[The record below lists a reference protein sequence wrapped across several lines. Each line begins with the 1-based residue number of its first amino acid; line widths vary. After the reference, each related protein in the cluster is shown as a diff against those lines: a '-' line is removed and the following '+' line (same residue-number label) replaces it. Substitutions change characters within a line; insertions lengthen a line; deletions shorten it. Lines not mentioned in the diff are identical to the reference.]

1 MKEQE
6 QKMKLPKLDDL
17 FTIQEQRDYE
27 KAEKVEEINI
37 SSIKDFPNHP
47 FKVINDEKMQE
58 MVKSVKEYG
67 VILPVIVRPKEDGT
81 YEMVSG
87 HRRKRACEL
96 AGIKQIRCI
105 VKDLTDDEAT
115 ILMVDSNIQR
125 EEILPSEKAFA
136 YKLKLEAMKHQGKR
150 IDLEEN
156 ETSTPV
162 VSKLRTDEIL
172 GEEVG
177 ESRENIRR
185 YIRLTYLIPE
195 LLEEV
200 DNKRIAFRPAVEL
213 SYLEEDYQYV
223 VLNKLQYD
231 EVSPSLSQAITLK
244 KMQQE
249 GTISEEKIENLLDK
263 EKPNQKEFIKIHNDR
278 IEKCRNLEFY
288 NTDVN
293 LQYGD
298 KLITLSTCEYS
309 QKNGRMVIVA
319 KKI

>member
-81 YEMVSG
+81 YEMISG

-278 IEKCRNLEFY
+278 IEKYIPTKVKDSGKIEDFIIQCVEEHNKREKLKQERNA
-288 NTDVN
+288 
-293 LQYGD
+293 
-298 KLITLSTCEYS
+298 
-309 QKNGRMVIVA
+309 R
-319 KKI
+319 

>member
-81 YEMVSG
+81 YEMISG

-125 EEILPSEKAFA
+125 EEILPSGKAFA

-278 IEKCRNLEFY
+278 IEKYIPTKVKDSGKIEDFIIQCVEEHNKRERLKQERNA
-288 NTDVN
+288 
-293 LQYGD
+293 
-298 KLITLSTCEYS
+298 
-309 QKNGRMVIVA
+309 R
-319 KKI
+319 

>member
-81 YEMVSG
+81 YEMISG

-249 GTISEEKIENLLDK
+249 GTISEKIENLLDK

-278 IEKCRNLEFY
+278 IEKYIPTKVKDSGKIEDFIIQCVEEHNKRERLKQERNA
-288 NTDVN
+288 
-293 LQYGD
+293 
-298 KLITLSTCEYS
+298 
-309 QKNGRMVIVA
+309 R
-319 KKI
+319 

>member
-81 YEMVSG
+81 YEMISG

-177 ESRENIRR
+177 ESRENISR

-278 IEKCRNLEFY
+278 IEKYIPTKVKDSGKIEDFIIQCVEEHNKRERLKQERNA
-288 NTDVN
+288 
-293 LQYGD
+293 
-298 KLITLSTCEYS
+298 
-309 QKNGRMVIVA
+309 R
-319 KKI
+319 

>member
-47 FKVINDEKMQE
+47 FKVINDEKMKE

-81 YEMVSG
+81 YEMISG

-278 IEKCRNLEFY
+278 IEKYIPTKVKDSGKIEDFIIQCVEEHNKRERLKQERNA
-288 NTDVN
+288 
-293 LQYGD
+293 
-298 KLITLSTCEYS
+298 
-309 QKNGRMVIVA
+309 R
-319 KKI
+319 

>member
-67 VILPVIVRPKEDGT
+67 VILPVIVRPKKDGT
-81 YEMVSG
+81 YEMISG

-278 IEKCRNLEFY
+278 IEKYIPTKVKDSGKIEDFIIQCVEEHNKRERLKQERNA
-288 NTDVN
+288 
-293 LQYGD
+293 
-298 KLITLSTCEYS
+298 
-309 QKNGRMVIVA
+309 R
-319 KKI
+319 